1 MADEPFCLYVV
12 GRLRGVTRTRLVA
25 AAAAAGGRLVGKPS
39 SRVTLVALGHSSAPA
54 TLVGGAI
61 RLPKTLAGD
70 VELVSEMG
78 TRRRLGLAPP
88 APDSQRQHSMSDLS
102 RASGLDPDTIRA
114 LALYDVLDREGGRF
128 GFRDVLAAR
137 EARRL
142 LDRGLP
148 LAAIVEA
155 ALALRR
161 NGRGLFD
168 TALSDAPWGEI
179 LQQSTGRLGRLDGQ
193 YLLPLE
199 EDFLSADELFERGE
213 AYEYAGV
220 LDQAE
225 RFYRLAQTADRTD
238 PVIPFNL
245 GNVLDLLARP
255 GEAAIAYQ
263 QALGRDPAFAEAWVN
278 LAGLHER
285 AGRFRKAVE
294 CLGRA
299 VQARP
304 GYAEALFSLASLLM
318 RQESYREALSLWDR
332 YVALEPRPSETEK
345 ARRFRWLC
353 RLAAS
358 APRALGE
365 QRASLASGDAPAG

>member
-1 MADEPFCLYVV
+1 MADPFCLYVV
-12 GRLRGVTRTRLVA
+12 GRLRGVTRSRLLA
-25 AAAAAGGRLVGKPS
+25 AAEAAGGRLVHKPS
-39 SRVTLVALGHSSAPA
+39 ARVTLVALGHGSAPA
-54 TLVGGAI
+54 CIGDGRAI
-61 RLPKTLAGD
+61 RLPKTLTPH
-70 VELVSEMG
+70 VELVSE
-78 TRRRLGLAPP
+78 TEAKRRLKIAPP
-88 APDSQRQHSMSDLS
+88 APETQRQHAAADVA
-102 RASGLDPDTIRA
+102 RASGLDFDTVRL

-148 LAAIVEA
+148 LVEIVEA

-161 NGRGLFD
+161 HGRGLFD

-179 LQQSTGRLGRLDGQ
+179 VQHATGRLGRLDGQ

-213 AYEYAGV
+213 ACEHAG
-220 LDQAE
+220 DFADAE
-225 RFYRLAQTADRTD
+225 RFYRLAQAAERTD

-245 GNVLDLLARP
+245 GNVLDALARP

-263 QALGRDPAFAEAWVN
+263 QALERDPAFAEAWVN

-285 AGRFRKAVE
+285 AGRIQKAVE

-304 GYAEALFSLASLLM
+304 DYADALFSLASLLM
-318 RQESYREALSLWDR
+318 RQESYREAMPLWDR
-332 YVALEPRPSETEK
+332 YVALSPRPSETEK
-345 ARRFRWLC
+345 ARRFRGLC
-353 RLAAS
+353 KLAAAAPS
-358 APRALGE
+358 RVAPQSCDAPR
-365 QRASLASGDAPAG
+365 P